1 MNPLIALMLTA
12 PRLRK
17 LIRASSAA
25 LLACSLPP
33 LISGCAV
40 VSTTASVAGT
50 AVSTTVGVAST
61 AVGVGVSATKGAVD
75 LATP

>member
-1 MNPLIALMLTA
+1 MKTSIY
-12 PRLRK
+12 
-17 LIRASSAA
+17 RAGLGAA
-25 LLACSLPP
+25 LLRRLVLPAGVTLLAGLPP
-33 LISGCAV
+33 LLSGCAV
-40 VSTTASVAGT
+40 ISTTASVAGT

>member
-1 MNPLIALMLTA
+1 MKFPTLPGHPAARPHKLALPMGA
-12 PRLRK
+12 V
-17 LIRASSAA
+17 
-25 LLACSLPP
+25 LLACLSP
-33 LISGCAV
+33 LLSGCAV